1 MALEL
6 GCPYVA
12 DVESHPHGPEAR
24 GTVEHL
30 ETEISTGVFVSEAI
44 VEAIHL
50 SKEFERGQTKV
61 VALDRVQLV
70 VKRGEFIALMGPS
83 GSGKSTL
90 LHLIAGMDK
99 PTDGRLVV
107 LGEEPAGMTE
117 RNLARWRNNH
127 LGFVFQA
134 FNLIPVLKAVENVE
148 LPLKLTSLSRTQR
161 RENATLALKL
171 VGLEDRLDHFPRQL
185 SGGQEQ
191 RVAIAR
197 AIVTDPDIILADE
210 PTGNLDAASARD
222 VLSLLQKLN
231 RDFGKTIIMVTHD
244 PHSAAAA
251 SRLIHLD
258 KGQFVEAESVTSPP
272 PVG

>member
-1 MALEL
+1 
-6 GCPYVA
+6 VT
-12 DVESHPHGPEAR
+12 ESI
-24 GTVEHL
+24 VQ
-30 ETEISTGVFVSEAI
+30 AI
-44 VEAIHL
+44 TL

-61 VALDRVQLV
+61 IALDQVDLSV
-70 VKRGEFIALMGPS
+70 PRGEFVALMGPS

-99 PTDGRLVV
+99 PTAGRLLV
-107 LGEEPAGMTE
+107 LTDEPADMNE
-117 RNLARWRNNH
+117 RALARWRNNH
-127 LGFVFQA
+127 IGFVFQS
-134 FNLIPVLKAVENVE
+134 FNLIPVLTAQENVE
-148 LPLKLTSLSRTQR
+148 LPLKLTSLTRAQR
-161 RENATLALKL
+161 RERSATALKL
-171 VGLEDRLDHFPRQL
+171 VGLDDRMDHFPRQL

-231 RDFGKTIIMVTHD
+231 KDFAKTVIMVTHD

-251 SRLIHLD
+251 SRIIHLD
-258 KGQFVEAESVTSPP
+258 KGKFMEAEAAN
-272 PVG
+272 